1 MNIKIVNKIL
11 EINLLMLLF
20 VISLFILK
28 NSIIEKIPKIIRKN
42 KKKELL
48 IKIRNNKTNKE
59 IEVNNLFFK
68 SLKIIWHQ
76 SFFLYF

>member
-20 VISLFILK
+20 AISLFILK

-76 SFFLYF
+76 NFFLYF